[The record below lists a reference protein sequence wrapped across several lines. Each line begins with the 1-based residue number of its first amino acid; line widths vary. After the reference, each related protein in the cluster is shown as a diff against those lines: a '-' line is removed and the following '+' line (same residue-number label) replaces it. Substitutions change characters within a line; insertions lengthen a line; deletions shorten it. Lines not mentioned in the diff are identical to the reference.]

1 VASDATFPEPGND
14 RIGVIAQI
22 ESRTALDAVEVIAA
36 IDGVDAL
43 FIGPGGASNAA
54 GC

>member
-1 VASDATFPEPGND
+1 VASDATFPEPAN

-43 FIGPGGASNAA
+43 FIRPGGTSNAT
-54 GC
+54 GG